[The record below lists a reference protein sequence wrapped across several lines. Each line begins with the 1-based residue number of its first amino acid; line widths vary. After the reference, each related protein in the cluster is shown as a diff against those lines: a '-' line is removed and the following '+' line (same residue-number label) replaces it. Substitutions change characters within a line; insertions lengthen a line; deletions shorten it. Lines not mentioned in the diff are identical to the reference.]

1 MLFGIGVVA
10 ILFSA
15 RLFLLA
21 AQQLSARLR
30 ISPLLVGTVV
40 MAIASTLPE
49 LSVTLTATSNQD
61 SGLALGNSVGSV
73 IVNLGLLFGIAILA
87 GSVRIGTK
95 KTQIQAILIAVA
107 ALMLSLLIILKPSV
121 DVQSFVALLS
131 GALLF
136 GVILFLAW
144 LGRNHED
151 ISVLKD
157 LMRRLRKH
165 QSWKWPK
172 ILVSI
177 AVSTVGLWIGSSYL
191 FEAVEGFS
199 LLFGISTTVLGLTI
213 TSLTTSLPEIA
224 LTIMSGRAK
233 EEKAL
238 VGALVGS
245 SAITLTFLPALIAW
259 RGFPLEL
266 PLFDVSWLLILIT
279 IFLLTIVRNKGKVVS
294 KKYGFALIATWAI
307 FVVAT
312 YIFG

>member
-1 MLFGIGVVA
+1 VLFGIGVVA

-151 ISVLKD
+151 VSVLKD

-199 LLFGISTTVLGLTI
+199 LFFGISTTVLGLTI

-245 SAITLTFLPALIAW
+245 AITLTFLPALIAW
-259 RGFPLEL
+259 RGFSLEL

-279 IFLLTIVRNKGKVVS
+279 IFLLTIVRNKGKIVS
-294 KKYGFALIATWAI
+294 KKFGFALIATWAI